1 MSTPW
6 NPNYKRKSKTYTS
19 PEVKDRWNRKHY
31 DQVVFRC
38 GIGGRKLI
46 QDAAAAH
53 GMSMAEYLRHLVI
66 ADNPENADI
75 SAILG
80 GGGKLIGY
88 DYQQPPELLKR
99 ILGI

>member
-1 MSTPW
+1 M
-6 NPNYKRKSKTYTS
+6 SKTSTYC
-19 PEVKDRWNRKHY
+19 KDRWNRDHY
-31 DQVVFRC
+31 DMIMFRT
-38 GIGGRKLI
+38 GNGGKDAI
-46 QDAAAAH
+46 KAAAEAH
-53 GMSMAEYLRHLVI
+53 GMSVAAYLRHLVI
-66 ADNPENADI
+66 KDNPENADI